1 MTFKSSMAIFF
12 VSLAALGTALLAQ
25 YWGGL
30 SPCELCI
37 AQRWPYV
44 ATAVVGLAG
53 AMLPLT
59 DRQRAQAVALAALIF
74 LGGAGIALYHAGF
87 EYHWWAGPTACTAPG
102 GQPTSI
108 EDLRRM
114 LAAAP
119 IVACDQP
126 AWTFYGVSM
135 AGFNFVASFA
145 LAVLSGNGA
154 YSLWRK
160 TV

>member
-1 MTFKSSMAIFF
+1 MTFNSSMAICLA
-12 VSLAALGTALLAQ
+12 SLAALGTALLAQ

-30 SPCELCI
+30 VPCELCI

-74 LGGAGIALYHAGF
+74 LIGAGIALYHAGF
-87 EYHWWAGPTACTAPG
+87 EYHWWAGPSACTAPG

-126 AWTFYGVSM
+126 AWTFHGISM
-135 AGFNFVASFA
+135 AGFNVVASTI
-145 LAVLSGNGA
+145 LAVLSFQA
-154 YSLWRK
+154 ALQLWRK
-160 TV
+160 SA